1 LSSIF
6 CINIQKEKSSIFQL
20 PFIEDIYTLTW
31 AELQSSEVIDVGP
44 SIDKFVADNE
54 WRFKCTKSYK
64 WRYYG

>member
-1 LSSIF
+1 
-6 CINIQKEKSSIFQL
+6 
-20 PFIEDIYTLTW
+20 
-31 AELQSSEVIDVGP
+31 LQSSEVIDVGP